1 MNEKVEIIDEK
12 TPPGT
17 AATPVKPKK
26 KNKDKKYWWWK
37 RSFEGQKEGRR
48 KVKTSDWIRT
58 KWLTNETYKF

>member
-26 KNKDKKYWWWK
+26 KNKDKKY
-37 RSFEGQKEGRR
+37 
-48 KVKTSDWIRT
+48 
-58 KWLTNETYKF
+58 